1 MNARKHS
8 TGLWLEKGSGPHRV
22 VIVGSGF
29 GGLFAARALR
39 RAAVE
44 VTVIDR
50 TNHHLFQPL
59 LYQLATGVLSE
70 GDIAAP
76 TRDVLHRQANARVL
90 LGEVVHIDLGTR
102 EIVLDTLGERSR
114 VPYDSLI
121 VASGARQSYPG
132 HDEFAPHALGLKT
145 IDDALKLRDRIFSA
159 LEMAELGLER
169 KNAWLTFAV
178 VGAGPTGVEIAG
190 QIAELAR
197 RTLKRNYR
205 NFDPSRARV
214 VLLDSRDTVLPTFPE
229 PLQRRAQRDLEHLG
243 VEVWL
248 GRRVTGVDLDG
259 VDLEGPDGAVGRI
272 DAHTKVWAAGVE
284 ASPLGAIL
292 AEQSGA
298 RLDREGRVKVMPDC
312 TLPACPE
319 VFVVGDLMALKKLPG
334 LADVAMQS
342 GAHAARQIERR
353 VQGHDEPEPFVYRD
367 PGQMAAIA
375 RFRAVGWVGRV
386 CVTGLPGWLIWLVVY
401 LTFLTGFK
409 NRLAVIVSWGFAV
422 LGRGRRQPVITEQHV
437 LARPRTLTAPQDAT
451 TAR

>member
-1 MNARKHS
+1 
-8 TGLWLEKGSGPHRV
+8 

-76 TRDVLHRQANARVL
+76 TRDVLRRQANARVL

-114 VPYDSLI
+114 VSYDSLI
-121 VASGARQSYPG
+121 VASGARQSYLG
-132 HDEFAPHALGLKT
+132 HDEVAPYASGLKT
-145 IDDALKLRDRIFSA
+145 IEDALELRERIFGA
-159 LEMAELGLER
+159 FEVAETGLER
-169 KNAWLTFAV
+169 PDAWLTFAV

-190 QIAELAR
+190 QIAELSR
-197 RTLKRNYR
+197 RALKRNYR
-205 NFDPSRARV
+205 NFDASRARV
-214 VLLDSRDTVLPTFPE
+214 VLLDSLDTVLPTFPE
-229 PLQRRAQRDLEHLG
+229 PLQRRAHRDLERLG
-243 VEVWL
+243 VEVCV
-248 GRRVTGVDLDG
+248 GRRVTGVDLEG
-259 VDLEGPDGAVGRI
+259 VNFEGPDGAVGRVE
-272 DAHTKVWAAGVE
+272 AYTKVWAAGVE

-298 RLDREGRVKVMPDC
+298 RVDRDGRVKVMPDC
-312 TLPACPE
+312 TLPGRPE

-353 VQGHDEPEPFVYRD
+353 VHGRDEPEPFVYRD

-401 LTFLTGFK
+401 LTFLTGFR
-409 NRLAVIVSWGFAV
+409 NRFAVVVSWGFAF
-422 LGRGRRQPVITEQHV
+422 LGRGRRQRSITHA
-437 LARPRTLTAPQDAT
+437 LARPREAAKPEEAT
-451 TAR
+451 PPR

>member
-8 TGLWLEKGSGPHRV
+8 TRLWLEGASGPHRV

-39 RAAVE
+39 RAGVE

-59 LYQLATGVLSE
+59 LYQVATGVLSE

-76 TRDVLHRQANARVL
+76 TRDVLRRQANTRVL
-90 LGEVVHIDLGTR
+90 FGEVVHIDLDTR
-102 EIVLDTLGERSR
+102 EIVLDTFGKRSR

-121 VASGARQSYPG
+121 VASGARQTYLG

-145 IDDALKLRDRIFSA
+145 IDDALNLRDRISGA

-169 KNAWLTFAV
+169 QNMWLTFAV

-197 RTLKRNYR
+197 RTRKRNYR

-214 VLLDSRDTVLPTFPE
+214 VLLDSLDTVLPTFPE
-229 PLQRRAQRDLEHLG
+229 PLQRRAHRDLEHLG
-243 VEVWL
+243 VEVCL
-248 GRRVTGVDLDG
+248 GRRVTGVDLEG
-259 VDLEGPDGAVGRI
+259 VDFEGPDGAVGRI
-272 DAHTKVWAAGVE
+272 DAYTKVWAAGVE

-298 RLDREGRVKVMPDC
+298 RVDRDGRVKVMPDC
-312 TLPACPE
+312 TLPGRPE

-353 VQGHDEPEPFVYRD
+353 VNGHDEPQPFVYRD
-367 PGQMAAIA
+367 SGQMAAIA

-386 CVTGLPGWLIWLVVY
+386 RVTGLPGWLIWLVVY

-409 NRLAVIVSWGFAV
+409 NRLAVVVSWSFAF
-422 LGRGRRQPVITEQHV
+422 LGRGRRQRTITEQQV
-437 LARPRTLTAPQDAT
+437 LARPRELNAPQEAT
-451 TAR
+451 PAR

>member
-1 MNARKHS
+1 MMARKHS
-8 TGLWLEKGSGPHRV
+8 TRLWLEGRSRRHRV

-29 GGLFAARALR
+29 GGLFAATALR
-39 RAAVE
+39 RAGVE

-59 LYQLATGVLSE
+59 LYQVATGVLSE
-70 GDIAAP
+70 GDIAPP
-76 TRDVLHRQANARVL
+76 TRDVLRRQANARVL

-132 HDEFAPHALGLKT
+132 DDASAPHALGLKT
-145 IDDALKLRDRIFSA
+145 IDDALALRARIFGV

-169 KNAWLTFAV
+169 QSAWLTFAV

-197 RTLKRNYR
+197 RERKRNYR
-205 NFDPSRARV
+205 NFDPSRVRV
-214 VLLDSRDTVLPTFPE
+214 VLLDSQHTVLPTFPE
-229 PLQRRAQRDLEHLG
+229 PLQRRAHRDLEHLG
-243 VEVWL
+243 VEVCL
-248 GRRVTGVDLDG
+248 GRRVTGVDHEG
-259 VDLEGPDGAVGRI
+259 VDFEGPDGAMGRI
-272 DAHTKVWAAGVE
+272 DAHTKVWASGVE

-298 RLDREGRVKVMPDC
+298 RVDRDGRVKVMPDC
-312 TLPACPE
+312 TLPGRPE

-334 LADVAMQS
+334 LADIAMQS

-353 VQGHDEPEPFVYRD
+353 VHGHDEPEPFVYRD

-375 RFRAVGWVGRV
+375 RFRAVGWVGGVR
-386 CVTGLPGWLIWLVVY
+386 VTGLPGWLIWLLVY

-409 NRLAVIVSWGFAV
+409 NRLTVVVNWGFAF
-422 LGRGRRQPVITEQHV
+422 LGRGRRQRTITGQQVH
-437 LARPRTLTAPQDAT
+437 ARPQELAAPQEAT
-451 TAR
+451 PAR